1 MSRDNPSRPDRS
13 RCVPA
18 LLTSLSV
25 LIATA
30 LLFGGPV
37 GEATFAVLAV
47 LLPVGLMALGT
58 RRVRSMRPILVA
70 LGLVLTSSALAV
82 WLMPTDT
89 PAGSYRLGL
98 PAAAWVALIGLG
110 LIPFVIV
117 VLGYGLTFEKNKGSN
132 DPAAGP
138 HDG

>member
-1 MSRDNPSRPDRS
+1 M
-13 RCVPA
+13 
-18 LLTSLSV
+18 
-25 LIATA
+25 
-30 LLFGGPV
+30 
-37 GEATFAVLAV
+37 
-47 LLPVGLMALGT
+47 
-58 RRVRSMRPILVA
+58 
-70 LGLVLTSSALAV
+70 
-82 WLMPTDT
+82 
-89 PAGSYRLGL
+89 